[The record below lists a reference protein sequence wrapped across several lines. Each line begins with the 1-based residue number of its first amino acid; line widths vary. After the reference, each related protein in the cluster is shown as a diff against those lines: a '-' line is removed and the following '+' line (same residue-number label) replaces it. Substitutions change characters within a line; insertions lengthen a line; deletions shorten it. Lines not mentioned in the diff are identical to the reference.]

1 MCSTPPAYPRRVA
14 RWTGEWL
21 PGTGDGGQDTDQHGS
36 RWPGEKFGLPESGV
50 GSAASGGARLLGLI
64 VDLVIAALVTA
75 IFLHPSLRD
84 PAAMQ
89 QFNLW
94 SGGVWAIISVISA
107 GFFGFT
113 PGMAAVGIRVARL
126 DGAALVGPVRALVRA
141 VLTFVIIPAAVR
153 NADGRSWLDR
163 LTGTVVIRMR

>member
-1 MCSTPPAYPRRVA
+1 VA

-21 PGTGDGGQDTDQHGS
+21 PGTGDGGQGTEQDGS

-50 GSAASGGARLLGLI
+50 GSVATGGARLLGLI
-64 VDLVIAALVTA
+64 VDFVIAALVTA
-75 IFLHPSLRD
+75 IFLPVDLQN
-84 PAAMQ
+84 PVVMQ

-94 SGGVWAIISVISA
+94 SGGVWAVISVVSA

-113 PGMAAVGIRVARL
+113 PGMGVVGIRVARL

-163 LTGTVVIRMR
+163 LTGTVVVRLR

>member
-1 MCSTPPAYPRRVA
+1 M
-14 RWTGEWL
+14 
-21 PGTGDGGQDTDQHGS
+21 
-36 RWPGEKFGLPESGV
+36 PESGV

-64 VDLVIAALVTA
+64 VDLAVAALVTA
-75 IFLHPSLRD
+75 IFLHPSLQD

-94 SGGVWAIISVISA
+94 SGGVWAVISA

-113 PGMAAVGIRVARL
+113 PGMAAAGIRVARL
-126 DGAALVGPVRALVRA
+126 DGGALVGPLRALVRA
-141 VLTFVIIPAAVR
+141 ALTFVLIPAAVR